1 MKPIMRRYGDEE
13 DYWRI
18 RSFLREVM
26 LLNSRR
32 ERSWHVCRFDYWRWH
47 GVENLGHGRLEEDV
61 FIWEKPDGGIA
72 AVLNREGPGNAFLQ
86 VHPGTRTPEL
96 EEEMIAV
103 AEENLAHPY
112 EEGRFRLAVWADED
126 DELRRG
132 ILRRRGY
139 AVSGAPEYKRR
150 RELSAPIPEAP
161 VAKGYEVHP
170 LGGVEELSSR
180 SYASWTSFHPDAPD
194 EEYEGWE
201 WYLNIQRAPLYRRDL
216 DVAAIAPGGEV
227 ASFCTIWFDDVT
239 RTAYL
244 EPVGTASAHQRKGLA
259 RAVMCEG
266 LRRLKR
272 VGGTRAFVGSYA
284 PAAHALYASV
294 GFREYDLFE
303 PWVKEIKQ

>member
-18 RSFLREVM
+18 RGFLREVM
-26 LLNSRR
+26 LLNGRR

-61 FIWEKPDGGIA
+61 FIWEKSDGEIA

-86 VHPGTRTPEL
+86 VHPGTRTSEL
-96 EEEMIAV
+96 EEKMIAV
-103 AEENLAHPY
+103 AEEHLAHPDR
-112 EEGRFRLAVWADED
+112 EGRLRLAVWADED
-126 DELRRG
+126 DELRRS

-161 VAKGYEVHP
+161 VAEGYEVRP
-170 LGGVEELSSR
+170 LGGVEELNSR

-194 EEYEGWE
+194 EEYEGWG

-216 DVAAIAPGGEV
+216 DVVAIAPGGEV

-239 RTAYL
+239 RTAYF
-244 EPVGTASAHQRKGLA
+244 EPVGTASAHQRRGLA

-272 VGGTRAFVGSYA
+272 VGGTRAFVGSYV

-303 PWVKEIKQ
+303 PWVKQIKQ

>member
-18 RSFLREVM
+18 RGFLREVM

-47 GVENLGHGRLEEDV
+47 GVENLGHGCLEEDV
-61 FIWEKPDGGIA
+61 FIWEKSDGEIA

-86 VHPGTRTPEL
+86 VHPGTRTPKL
-96 EEEMIAV
+96 EEKMITV
-103 AEENLAHPY
+103 AEEHLAHPD
-112 EEGRFRLAVWADED
+112 EDGRRRLTVWADED
-126 DELRRG
+126 DELRRDT
-132 ILRRRGY
+132 LRRRGY
-139 AVSGAPEYKRR
+139 AVNGVPEYKRR
-150 RELSAPIPEAP
+150 RQLSAPIPEAP
-161 VAKGYEVHP
+161 LAEGYEVRP

-216 DVAAIAPGGEV
+216 DVVAIAPGGEV

-239 RTAYL
+239 RTAYF
-244 EPVGTASAHQRKGLA
+244 EPVGTASAHQRRGLA

-272 VGGTRAFVGSYA
+272 AGGTRAFVGSYA

-303 PWVKEIKQ
+303 PWVKETKQ